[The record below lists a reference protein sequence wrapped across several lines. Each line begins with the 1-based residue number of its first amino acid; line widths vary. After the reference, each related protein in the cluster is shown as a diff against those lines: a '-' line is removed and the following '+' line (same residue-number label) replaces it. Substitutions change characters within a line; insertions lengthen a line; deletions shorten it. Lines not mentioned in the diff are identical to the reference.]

1 MSELEWLREFS
12 INLRRMMWDARMTQ
26 RELAD
31 LSGLSESCISRYL
44 NGTHAPSYK
53 AIINLSYVFG
63 CNTDDLIDF
72 GSRIY

>member
-1 MSELEWLREFS
+1 MDETVWIREFS
-12 INLRRMMWDARMTQ
+12 LNLRRMMYDLRISQ

-31 LSGLSESCISRYL
+31 LSGLSEATISRYL
-44 NGTHAPSYK
+44 NATHAPSFK
-53 AIINLSYVFG
+53 AIVNLAYAFG

>member
-1 MSELEWLREFS
+1 MSEVEWLREFS

-53 AIINLSYVFG
+53 AIINLAYVFG
-63 CNTDDLIDF
+63 CSIDDLIDF
-72 GSRIY
+72 GSRVY

>member
-1 MSELEWLREFS
+1 MSEVEWLREFS

-44 NGTHAPSYK
+44 NGTQPR
-53 AIINLSYVFG
+53 IIFVNL
-63 CNTDDLIDF
+63 
-72 GSRIY
+72 